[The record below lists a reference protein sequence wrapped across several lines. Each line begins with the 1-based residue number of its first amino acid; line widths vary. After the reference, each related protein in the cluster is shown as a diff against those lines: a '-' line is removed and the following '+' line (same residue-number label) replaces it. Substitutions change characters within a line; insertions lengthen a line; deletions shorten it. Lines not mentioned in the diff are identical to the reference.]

1 MGKREEAK
9 KRKEEEQKKAL
20 EEYKKEREAISKRK
34 SVRVVANE
42 HGTNAQILN
51 WMLKKQGRFTGE
63 PGRYFVTPS
72 YKQYEHYT
80 QEGYGNSYDP
90 PFFEGI
96 DFSRE
101 AIRKAEEE
109 LKAYRKNQKA
119 EAEEYWK
126 RKRAEE
132 SKIKAATENKTPD
145 DEGIDWL
152 DIAAR
157 LVNWFFKK

>member
-42 HGTNAQILN
+42 HGTTAQTLN

-63 PGRYFVTPS
+63 PGRYFVTPP

-109 LKAYRKNQKA
+109 LKA
-119 EAEEYWK
+119 
-126 RKRAEE
+126 
-132 SKIKAATENKTPD
+132 
-145 DEGIDWL
+145 
-152 DIAAR
+152 
-157 LVNWFFKK
+157 